1 MADAPRKL
9 GFRVHVDDR
18 EVPGVLWTPDALA
31 GGGPTVL
38 YGHGGTGH
46 KHDAHTRT
54 GVARL
59 LSRGL
64 AVAVIDG
71 PMHGERAPQGAGT
84 DADEFFVA
92 YRAFITERGADAVA
106 ASMVADWRA
115 TIDHLV
121 ELGRIDPGKLGYWGV
136 SMGSRFGIPLL
147 AAEPRLRAAV
157 IGLIGPEAGD
167 SITAAA
173 AQVTV
178 PVRSILNW
186 DDELFAI
193 GGAIDLYAAIPAEDK
208 RLCIVP
214 GAHGAVPDDEYERL
228 ADFLVY
234 VLRP

>member
-1 MADAPRKL
+1 MTDAPRQL
-9 GFRVHVDDR
+9 DFRLDVDDR
-18 EVPGVLWTPDALA
+18 AVPGVLWTPDASV
-31 GGGPTVL
+31 GPWPTVL

-59 LSRGL
+59 LSRGV

-71 PMHGERAPQGAGT
+71 PMHGERAPRDAGR
-84 DADEFFVA
+84 DPHEFFVA
-92 YRAFITERGADAVA
+92 YRAFIADRGADAVA

-121 ELGRIDPGKLGYWGV
+121 ERGHIDPRRLGYWGV

-193 GGAIDLYAAIPAEDK
+193 GGAIGLYAAIPAADK

-214 GAHGAVPDDEYERL
+214 GAHGEVPDDEYERL
-228 ADFLVY
+228 AAFLVDA
-234 VLRP
+234 LRP